1 VATLIVA
8 VTGASG
14 AIYARSMLKSLCKLG
29 HNVHL
34 TVTEPGYRV
43 LREELSWEL
52 PALDDSSLVRALKDN
67 LDWHGPSELKY
78 SDYRDIGAPVASGSV
93 RTDGMVVIP
102 CSMSTLSAIAVGTS
116 NNLVQRSADVMLK
129 ERRPLVVVPRET
141 PFNQV
146 HLRNMLTLARMGVH
160 IVPAAPAF
168 YHQPQT
174 IDDLADF
181 IVGKVLDLLNIEHN
195 LFKRWGD

>member
-1 VATLIVA
+1 MATLIVA

-14 AIYARSMLKSLCKLG
+14 AIYARRMLKALCALG

-34 TVTEPGYRV
+34 TITEPGCRV
-43 LREELSWEL
+43 LREELFWEL
-52 PALDDSSLVRALKDN
+52 PELDDPGFVRALESN

-78 SDYRDIGAPVASGSV
+78 YDYRDIGATVASGSV
-93 RTDGMVVIP
+93 KTDGMVVIP
-102 CSMSTLSAIAVGTS
+102 CSMSTLSAIAVGNS
-116 NNLVQRSADVMLK
+116 DNLVQRSADVMLK

-146 HLRNMLTLARMGVH
+146 HLSNMLTLASMGVH